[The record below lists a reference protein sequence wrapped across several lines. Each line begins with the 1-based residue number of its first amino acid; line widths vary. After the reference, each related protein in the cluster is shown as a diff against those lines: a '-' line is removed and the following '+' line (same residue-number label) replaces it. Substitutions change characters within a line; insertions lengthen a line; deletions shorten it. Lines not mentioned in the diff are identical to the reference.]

1 MKIKLPKDLRGVV
14 FPRVL
19 TIELNDFD
27 IDLFLAPLFFKVLGE
42 GRQRARRVNDPEA
55 IASYIDQLAAHTA
68 LEGFD
73 DPDGHRILER
83 LVRTT
88 LIVTGRVGRARRGEQ
103 ILSTAP
109 YTLLSHKPGFPTE
122 GRRQRGA
129 DTFIYQALRE
139 RLGADDVLRTHVKQV
154 FGHGVNIGPVPR
166 LGGEY
171 DGVTELDTLTRL
183 SIAFLDGFESTAVG
197 ARRPKKPPP
206 NACPALSME
215 LATDL
220 IRYLFAFYSLMPVQA
235 LTYNL
240 LALINFELF
249 NYTLKLVHAINS
261 LVQEPDTLPPAM
273 QDALVPSGPQ
283 LYLDFTGVPGSL
295 SQEMANAGV
304 RRDLEAYQQ
313 FLTSNLLLRQLDK
326 YIEALRR
333 NRRRREEI
341 DYVLDPEGSGP
352 SYLQGLLLLQDDP
365 TFSSE
370 LEASARTDE
379 NRIRDEYIDPDT
391 EQDETE
397 ELLWLDQIVDM
408 AETDIERVVTL
419 LVEGQRKNA
428 LENYVRWYW
437 GVGGLNKQHGVLTG
451 TLSSRQTWRYAPS
464 NDLLA
469 VLVQLAAARISS
481 ADDSSSRNTAQIKS
495 IRLQDFLIFLEKR
508 FGILVD
514 RPPEPFEGADYA
526 AAARD
531 NLRAMLKRLRQMG
544 IFRDLS
550 DDFTVQRLHPPYSDE
565 VTARVEF

>member
-27 IDLFLAPLFFKVLGE
+27 IDLFLPPLFFKILGE
-42 GRQRARRVNDPEA
+42 GRQRARRVNDPTA
-55 IASYIDQLAAHTA
+55 IASYIDKLAEHTA

-73 DPDGHRILER
+73 DSDGHRILER

-103 ILSTAP
+103 ILSTVP

-154 FGHGVNIGPVPR
+154 FGRGVNIGPVPY

-171 DGVTELDTLTRL
+171 DGVTELDTLTHL
-183 SIAFLDGFESTAVG
+183 SIAFLDGFQSTAVG
-197 ARRPKKPPP
+197 ARRPKKSPP

-220 IRYLFAFYSLMPVQA
+220 IRYLFAYYSLMPVQA

-249 NYTLKLVHAINS
+249 SYTLKLVHAING
-261 LVQEPDTLPPAM
+261 LVQEPDILPPAM
-273 QDALVPSGPQ
+273 QEARVPSEPQ
-283 LYLDFTGVPGSL
+283 LYLDFTGVPGNL
-295 SQEMANAGV
+295 SQEMANACV
-304 RRDLEAYQQ
+304 RRDLESYQQ

-326 YIEALRR
+326 YVEALRR
-333 NRRRREEI
+333 NKRRREEI
-341 DYVLDPEGSGP
+341 DYILDPEGSGP

-365 TFSSE
+365 TFGPE

-379 NRIRDEYIDPDT
+379 NRIRDENLDSDT
-391 EQDETE
+391 EDETDA
-397 ELLWLDQIVDM
+397 LMWLDQIVDT

-419 LVEGQRKNA
+419 LVEGQRKKA
-428 LENYVRWYW
+428 LENYVKWYW
-437 GVGGLNKQHGVLTG
+437 GVGGLNKPHGVLAG
-451 TLSSRQTWRYAPS
+451 TQSNRQMWRYAPS

-469 VLVQLAAARISS
+469 VLVQLVAARISS
-481 ADDSSSRNTAQIKS
+481 TDDSSSGNTAQVKS
-495 IRLQDFLIFLEKR
+495 IRLQEFLAFLEKR

-514 RPPEPFEGADYA
+514 RPPKPFEGADYA

-565 VTARVEF
+565 VIDRVEV

>member
-14 FPRVL
+14 FSRVL

-42 GRQRARRVNDPEA
+42 GRQRARRVNDPKA
-55 IASYIDQLAAHTA
+55 IASYIDQLAEHPAM
-68 LEGFD
+68 EGFD

-83 LVRTT
+83 LVRTS

-103 ILSTAP
+103 ILSTVP

-154 FGHGVNIGPVPR
+154 FGLGVNIGPVPR

-197 ARRPKKPPP
+197 VRRPKKSPP

-215 LATDL
+215 LATDI

-273 QDALVPSGPQ
+273 QEALVPSGPQ

-295 SQEMANAGV
+295 SQEMANACV

-333 NRRRREEI
+333 NRRRRDEI

-352 SYLQGLLLLQDDP
+352 SYLQGLLLLQDHP
-365 TFSSE
+365 TFGSE

-379 NRIRDEYIDPDT
+379 NRIRDENIDPDT

-451 TLSSRQTWRYAPS
+451 TQSSRQTWRYAPS